1 MIECKSHDQCEED
14 ESNQISSGWSCE
26 NLETSTERGED
37 RDTNCSE
44 QEVDDKA
51 DCSVFH
57 SENKDCK
64 KDCKVCKGDR
74 NRAEWQR
81 DGKWSEDA
89 GYCSHQA
96 MSTICFVFIF
106 WLSTAT
112 VPEVSFCDISIYSF
126 RS

>member
-14 ESNQISSGWSCE
+14 ESDQISSGWSCE

-51 DCSVFH
+51 DCSGFH
-57 SENKDCK
+57 SENEDCK
-64 KDCKVCKGDR
+64 EDCKVCKGNR

-89 GYCSHQA
+89 GYCSHQGDEYHLFCSYFLVVYGNCA
-96 MSTICFVFIF
+96 GSFI
-106 WLSTAT
+106 L
-112 VPEVSFCDISIYSF
+112 
-126 RS
+126 